1 MVYLFAVVF
10 FFCSCGELREK
21 RYEKDNLRIRELLK
35 QGIEYMDNSHND
47 SAMICLSEAYEL
59 VNPMTEKELLGDLNM
74 NIGYL
79 YIASTENEQA
89 IKYLEYAAA
98 EYQGMSDKSKAVL
111 ALLRVARSMQMVN
124 NDNPQV
130 MHYLQKALSLAQGND
145 TLIGNVYQYMGVQYS
160 RRGIGDSAV
169 YYLEKSTHYPYITA
183 GMSIRLL
190 FLGITFF
197 EAFNELD
204 SAEYYINKALEYP
217 TSIRQRSG
225 CHTMLHRIVVA
236 RGDSAEILRRAAVY
250 ALYQDSIL
258 QWEQSMAK
266 ELVDMNDRLEKKE
279 NSLTLDR
286 RNLILLVVFGVALL
300 IIALLWLVH
309 WWRARHR
316 ERRTQLQQTN
326 QSLLMELDK
335 EKLAA
340 RKTWEEE
347 LEHLKNYGE
356 LADYLHWKD
365 WQSCTQS
372 VNDELNGFFEH
383 LYAEYPDLSEQDQR
397 LCLLVLLD
405 FSAREM
411 AEWLYLSES
420 SIGKT
425 KYRVAQKLG
434 CTSGELREKLM
445 NLLGMGDFEHLSRQE
460 SENVHME

>member
-1 MVYLFAVVF
+1 MVCLFVVVF
-10 FFCSCGELREK
+10 FFCSCGELHEK
-21 RYEKDNLRIRELLK
+21 RYEKNNLRIRELLDL
-35 QGIEYMDNSHND
+35 GTEYKKKSYND

-59 VNPMTEKELLGDLNM
+59 VNPMTDKEMLGDLYM
-74 NIGYL
+74 DIGYL
-79 YIASTENEQA
+79 YVQGTTNDQA
-89 IKYLEYAAA
+89 IKYFKKAASEYAGL
-98 EYQGMSDKSKAVL
+98 ENKRKAVA
-111 ALLRVARSMQMVN
+111 ALIRVARSS
-124 NDNPQV
+124 QV
-130 MHYLQKALSLAQGND
+130 AEGANTPVMTYFREALALAQGND
-145 TLIGNVYQYMGVQYS
+145 TLVGNVCQYMGVHYY
-160 RRGIGDSAV
+160 RKGMADSAL
-169 YYLEKSTHYPYITA
+169 YYLERSVHYPYIST
-183 GMSIRLL
+183 GMSVRLL
-190 FLGITFF
+190 FLGIVYF
-197 EAFNELD
+197 EMFNELD
-204 SAEYYINKALEYP
+204 SAEYCINKALEYP
-217 TSIRQRSG
+217 TGLRQRSG
-225 CHTMLHRIVVA
+225 CHTMLHQIAKA
-236 RGDSAEILRRAAVY
+236 RGDSAEVFRRAVVY

-258 QWEQSMAK
+258 QLEQNIGQQ
-266 ELVDMNDRLEKKE
+266 LVNMNEKLEDEE
-279 NSLTLDR
+279 NKATFER
-286 RNLILLVVFGVALL
+286 RNLVLLIALCVGLL

-309 WWRARHR
+309 WWQARHR
-316 ERRTQLQQTN
+316 ERRRQLQQTN

-347 LEHLKNYGE
+347 LERLKNYEE

-405 FSAREM
+405 FPAKEM

-445 NLLGMGDFEHLSRQE
+445 NLLGMGDFEHLSRHE
-460 SENVHME
+460 SENVHMG